1 MVDTVGEMA
10 LRSAVVED
18 AVAASVF
25 SVSLAEK
32 PIRLTVFFVAVPV
45 SRGWLPASPVTAV
58 ARLFHLLRQVVAMRG
73 RSTTGA
79 GGYACSAA

>member
-10 LRSAVVED
+10 LRSAVAED

-45 SRGWLPASPVTAV
+45 SR
-58 ARLFHLLRQVVAMRG
+58 
-73 RSTTGA
+73 
-79 GGYACSAA
+79 